1 MDECTHLENFSSPLD
16 PELIEIV
23 AAKYDAY
30 QPQGRVKPLEDLWR
44 GSNIRYISILHTKA
58 YWLELFKMCFK
69 PDQGNETYL
78 STCNG

>member
-1 MDECTHLENFSSPLD
+1 MDECTHLENFSLPLD

-44 GSNIRYISILHTKA
+44 GSNIR
-58 YWLELFKMCFK
+58 
-69 PDQGNETYL
+69 
-78 STCNG
+78 